1 MLTKMKQNNSRANER
16 FPCKSPKCF
25 VSLNTLGKE
34 LDKDAFS
41 GQIMN
46 LSLGGMGLRLTV
58 QTLEEGVILLIKMPL
73 SLAPVTVPSIA
84 QVKWIKEEKPG
95 TFQAGLQYLIR

>member
-16 FPCKSPKCF
+16 FPCNSTKGF
-25 VSLNTLGKE
+25 VALSSLGKAP
-34 LDKDAFS
+34 DKDAFS

-46 LSLGGMGLRLTV
+46 LSQGGIGLRLKV
-58 QTLEEGVILLIKMPL
+58 QTLEEGAILIVNMPI
-73 SLAPVTVPSIA
+73 SLAPVTVPSVA